1 MFHGELSF
9 HDSKVDE
16 ILCVLKCA
24 YFKSSDLAH
33 NKPSYELYSCL
44 KMYP

>member
-1 MFHGELSF
+1 MFKVDLSF

-24 YFKSSDLAH
+24 YIIF
-33 NKPSYELYSCL
+33 NP
-44 KMYP
+44 MT

>member
-1 MFHGELSF
+1 MFNGELSF

-24 YFKSSDLAH
+24 YVIF
-33 NKPSYELYSCL
+33 NPVT
-44 KMYP
+44 